1 MDILTNGT
9 YFGQNDF
16 TYQKGGIH
24 LTETVYTHPRVDW
37 HFHENAYI
45 TLLLNGG
52 MREGNKKEEYQ
63 CVPGT
68 ILYHH
73 WQDAHYNIKEPRFT
87 KGFHIEIS
95 SGLFN
100 KWDYDRGKK
109 EGSYRLMHPEAKLL
123 IYKLLYE
130 LKGDD
135 EISDL
140 AIESL
145 VTHLFSVIHDNPS
158 AIKEKQP
165 AWVRQVEML
174 LHDPV
179 AGPITL
185 EGLASAVDRH
195 PVYISRTFHQYFG
208 CHLGDYL
215 RWIKLGRVLETMS
228 NKKVSLSSLAHE
240 AGFADQSHFI
250 KNFKSY
256 FPLNPSKFRKG
267 INRSFS
273 KVNTIQF

>member
-145 VTHLFSVIHDNPS
+145 VTHLFLSFMI
-158 AIKEKQP
+158 I
-165 AWVRQVEML
+165 RQ
-174 LHDPV
+174 
-179 AGPITL
+179 
-185 EGLASAVDRH
+185 
-195 PVYISRTFHQYFG
+195 
-208 CHLGDYL
+208 
-215 RWIKLGRVLETMS
+215 
-228 NKKVSLSSLAHE
+228 
-240 AGFADQSHFI
+240 
-250 KNFKSY
+250 
-256 FPLNPSKFRKG
+256 PSKKS
-267 INRSFS
+267 NRLGSGRL
-273 KVNTIQF
+273 KCCYMTLLRDPLPWKDWLVL